1 MFKTSAHKFLH
12 ISLTALLVFALA
24 FGASGV
30 RVAHAASF
38 IVTNTNDSGPGS
50 LRNAID
56 QANAAAGAD
65 TITFDTA
72 GVFATPQSITLAST
86 LPNITDPAG
95 LTIDGSGA
103 DVTISGDNAV
113 QVMDVQIGAA
123 LSLQSLTI
131 ANGYDNFFSSG
142 GSGGGIRNRGTLNVT
157 NSTFSGNSATYY
169 GGGIYNDDTLN
180 ITNSTFSGNLT
191 SVGGGI
197 YNGYGTLNITNSTFS
212 GNSAD
217 SGGGIYVAY
226 GTVTVTDSTFDGDNA
241 GYGGG
246 GGINN
251 EDTLTVND
259 STFSDNSATNGA
271 LSSGGGGIRNSGI
284 LTVMN
289 SSFSGNTVIG
299 EELNDKDGLGGGIWN
314 NGTLNVTGSTFDGNT
329 AEGASGPYA
338 GDGDRAGL
346 GGAIYADAG
355 TVSIANSTFTENQA
369 KSGDNTSSCITCP
382 FSDAGGGAI
391 YMASG
396 SGHSIIN
403 STLSGNLVTQGA
415 NTKITAP
422 THSGAL
428 FVGTGST
435 VDLKNSIL
443 ANSLAPGG
451 DCFSNSATVNQT
463 SNLIENQFNSSC
475 GSPALTSDPLLDALA
490 DNGGPTKTV
499 ALQAGSPA
507 IDAGDDATCTAT
519 PVNNL
524 DQREVTRPQGA
535 HCDIGAY
542 EVEVSGFNFS
552 GFFQPVDNLPTLNKA
567 KAGAAIP
574 VKFGLGGDQ
583 GLAIFA
589 AGYPLSTRIDCDTS
603 SSQDA
608 IEQTVT
614 AGSSSLS
621 YDPTTDTY
629 TYVWKTDK
637 TWAGTCRQLTL
648 KLSDGSEHVANF
660 RFNK

>member
-12 ISLTALLVFALA
+12 ISMAALIIFALA

-50 LRNAID
+50 LRDAID

-65 TITFDTA
+65 TITFNTA
-72 GVFATPQSITLAST
+72 GVFATTQSITLAST
-86 LPNITDPAG
+86 LPNITDPAR

-103 DVTISGDNAV
+103 DVTISGNNAV
-113 QVMDVQIGAA
+113 RVMDVQIGAA
-123 LSLQSLTI
+123 LSLQNLTI
-131 ANGYDNFFSSG
+131 ANGYDDFFSSG
-142 GSGGGIRNRGTLNVT
+142 GSGGGIRNRGTLNIT
-157 NSTFSGNSATYY
+157 NSTFSGNSASY
-169 GGGIYNDDTLN
+169 
-180 ITNSTFSGNLT
+180 
-191 SVGGGI
+191 GGGI

-217 SGGGIYVAY
+217 SGGGIYIAY
-226 GTVTVTDSTFDGDNA
+226 GTVTVMDSTFDGDNA

-271 LSSGGGGIRNSGI
+271 LPSGGGGIRNSGI

-314 NGTLNVTGSTFDGNT
+314 DGTLNVTGSTFDGNT

-369 KSGDNTSSCITCP
+369 KSGDNTSSCTTCP

-475 GSPALTSDPLLDALA
+475 GAPALTSDPLLDALA

-507 IDAGDDATCTAT
+507 IDAGDDVTCTAT

-552 GFFQPVDNLPTLNKA
+552 GFFQPVDNLPTLNKV

-621 YDPTTDTY
+621 YDPMTDT
-629 TYVWKTDK
+629 
-637 TWAGTCRQLTL
+637 
-648 KLSDGSEHVANF
+648 
-660 RFNK
+660 